1 MIRFLLRL
9 SLCTAA
15 LAAVT
20 TAVAHAAD
28 VELPL
33 PEMHG
38 TSTGPYV
45 GAFVMDGH
53 REPELRLWRPAL
65 IHCFKKLW

>member
-1 MIRFLLRL
+1 MTRFLLRL

-28 VELPL
+28 VEPPL

-38 TSTGPYV
+38 NWTGLYV
-45 GAFVMDGH
+45 GAFVMDVGI
-53 REPELRLWRPAL
+53 ENLSYGFGDRL
-65 IHCFKKLW
+65 

>member
-9 SLCTAA
+9 WLCTAA

-28 VELPL
+28 VERPL
-33 PEMHG
+33 PEMRG
-38 TSTGPYV
+38 IWTGPYV
-45 GAFVMDGH
+45 GAFVMSVGI
-53 REPELRLWRPAL
+53 EVLN
-65 IHCFKKLW
+65 